1 MDVQTGWLI
10 RAEQTAKE
18 AHLVLSQLA
27 CVVPRRY
34 SFPRFSRLLIVLVD
48 YWTSKLRYQIL
59 GRKGEGKKGK
69 RKEKNSIQLQNLL
82 HDFASKRLKDFF
94 KSEWR
99 MYLIG
104 DVGEN

>member
-10 RAEQTAKE
+10 RAEQMAKE

-59 GRKGEGKKGK
+59 GRKGEGKK
-69 RKEKNSIQLQNLL
+69 RKKGREEFDPVAKFIARLCVKT
-82 HDFASKRLKDFF
+82 SKRFF
-94 KSEWR
+94 
-99 MYLIG
+99 
-104 DVGEN
+104 